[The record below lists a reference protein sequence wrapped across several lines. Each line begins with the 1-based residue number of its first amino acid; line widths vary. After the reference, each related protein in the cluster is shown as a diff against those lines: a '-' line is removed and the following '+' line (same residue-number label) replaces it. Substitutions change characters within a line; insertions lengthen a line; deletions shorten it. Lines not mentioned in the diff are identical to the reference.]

1 MEGIPESQ
9 SKSSLWTCNIH
20 QSHDCISVTE
30 AEPPVI
36 QSVELSDTDFE
47 ITVMTVVE
55 KIGDKIENIATGELE
70 SVQRTHMEI
79 TVAWR
84 EFGN

>member
-1 MEGIPESQ
+1 M
-9 SKSSLWTCNIH
+9 
-20 QSHDCISVTE
+20 
-30 AEPPVI
+30 I